1 MNYFKSKK
9 RLFLLPAV
17 VLLLGLGVLCLFF
30 NPYYW
35 FLDNYYEKIY
45 DWNHPQLPVTTY
57 KGIDAVLKNFE
68 EVSYSALDTGYLHY
82 SKSEEKKYRSILEAR
97 HYYVVRG
104 NAIFRFL
111 TGKFRVKDFLV
122 KDKFYYRNLRH
133 LDDHEKQYF
142 LVDKKLLYA
151 LLDLQNELE
160 KEGYDRNG
168 FRINYAHRHP
178 LLNVEVGGASV
189 SYHIRGQAID
199 LVILD
204 INKDG
209 VATKEDKKIVLDIL
223 ENKIIRD
230 KGGIGKYPWSMVVH
244 FDVRGHRARWDRQ

>member
-1 MNYFKSKK
+1 MKYLKSRKS
-9 RLFLLPAV
+9 LFLLAA
-17 VLLLGLGVLCLFF
+17 LLLLAIGGFCFFF

-35 FLDNYYEKIY
+35 FLENHYEKIY
-45 DWNHPQLPVTTY
+45 DWKHPQLPVTTY
-57 KGIDAVLKNFE
+57 KGIDSVLKNFE
-68 EVSYSALDTGYLHY
+68 EVAYTKLDTGYLHY

-97 HYYVVRG
+97 RYYVVRG
-104 NAIFRFL
+104 EDIFCFL

-133 LDDHEKQYF
+133 LHDCEKQYF

-160 KEGYDRNG
+160 KNGYDRNG

-209 VATKEDKKIVLDIL
+209 LATKDDKKIVLDLL
-223 ENKIIRD
+223 ENKIIRE
-230 KGGIGKYPWSMVVH
+230 KGGIGRYPWSMVVH
-244 FDVRGHRARWDRQ
+244 FDVRGFKARWDRQ